1 MVWRSMFTNA
11 FRSHRG
17 AWRPVTAD
25 SGQDTFQCCEYSGV
39 FDVGWGDEGVDWGDE
54 GVVGV
59 ERLLGFDGLIL

>member
-1 MVWRSMFTNA
+1 
-11 FRSHRG
+11 
-17 AWRPVTAD
+17 
-25 SGQDTFQCCEYSGV
+25 V